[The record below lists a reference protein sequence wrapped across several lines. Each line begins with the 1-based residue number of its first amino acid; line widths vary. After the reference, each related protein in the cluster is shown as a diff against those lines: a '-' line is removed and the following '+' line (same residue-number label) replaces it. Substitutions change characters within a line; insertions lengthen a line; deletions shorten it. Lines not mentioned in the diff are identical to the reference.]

1 MRRFVRAR
9 LLTTLLTLW
18 ATVTLA
24 FFALHIVPGDAITS
38 QLLAGGASQADIA
51 ARRAAL
57 GLDRPVWEQYGSYM
71 LGLARGE
78 MGVSLISQQPVSRLI
93 AGQFGA
99 TAALAS
105 AALALAVLLGIIL
118 GMLEALYFPRW
129 PGQIAHITN
138 LLALSTPIYWSG
150 TLAIFLFSSRLGL
163 LPATGSR
170 SLMHLILPAGV
181 LGFHVAGSIARVTR
195 TSLRATLEADFIRTA
210 FAKGLRAR
218 YIFGVHALREGFPPI
233 LSMIALQTG
242 FLLGGTVITEML
254 FVRQGVGQLL
264 HHAVLDQDYPVVL
277 GVVVLA
283 AAVYSLTGAAADL
296 LHGLLDPRIRP
307 AQES

>member
-1 MRRFVRAR
+1 MRRVVRAR
-9 LLTTLLTLW
+9 LLTTVLTLW

-38 QLLAGGASQADIA
+38 QLLAGGASQAEIT

-57 GLDRPVWEQYGSYM
+57 GLDRPILEQYSVYM
-71 LGLARGE
+71 LGLVRGDL
-78 MGVSLISQQPVSRLI
+78 GISLISQQPVSRLI
-93 AGQFGA
+93 AGQFGP
-99 TAALAS
+99 TVALAS
-105 AALALAVLLGIIL
+105 AALGLAVILGLSL
-118 GMLEALYFPRW
+118 GMLEALYFPHW
-129 PGQIAHITN
+129 PGRFAHVTN
-138 LLALSTPIYWSG
+138 LLALSTPVYWTG
-150 TLAIFLFSSRLGL
+150 TLAIFVFSTRLNL
-163 LPATGSR
+163 LPATGSS
-170 SLMHLILPAGV
+170 SLTHLILPAGV

-218 YIFGVHALREGFPPI
+218 YIFLVHALREGFPPI

-283 AAVYSLTGAAADL
+283 AVVYSLTSAAADV
-296 LHGLLDPRIRP
+296 LHSLLDPRIRP
-307 AQES
+307 AQEG

>member
-1 MRRFVRAR
+1 MRRFARAR
-9 LLTTLLTLW
+9 LLTALLTLW

-24 FFALHIVPGDAITS
+24 FFALHIIPGDAITS
-38 QLLAGGASQADIA
+38 QLLAGGASQAEIA

-57 GLDRPVWEQYGSYM
+57 GLDRPVWEQYATYM
-71 LGLARGE
+71 LGLARGDL
-78 MGVSLISQQPVSRLI
+78 GVSLISQQPVSRLI

-99 TAALAS
+99 TAALATG
-105 AALALAVLLGIIL
+105 ALALAILLGIAL

-138 LLALSTPIYWSG
+138 LLALSTPIYWTG
-150 TLAIFLFSSRLGL
+150 TLAIFLFSYWLGI
-163 LPATGSR
+163 LPATGS
-170 SLMHLILPAGV
+170 SSPLHLILPAGV

-210 FAKGLRAR
+210 FAKGLRTP
-218 YIFGVHALREGFPPI
+218 YIFIIHALREGFPPI

-283 AAVYSLTGAAADL
+283 AIIYSLSSAGADV
-296 LHGLLDPRIRP
+296 LHALLDPRVRP
-307 AQES
+307 AQEA

>member
-1 MRRFVRAR
+1 MRRVVRAR
-9 LLTTLLTLW
+9 LLTTVLTLW

-38 QLLAGGASQADIA
+38 QLLAGGASQAEID
-51 ARRAAL
+51 ARRTAL
-57 GLDRPVWEQYGSYM
+57 GLDRPILEQYGAYM
-71 LGLARGE
+71 LGLVRGD
-78 MGVSLISQQPVSRLI
+78 MGLSLINQQPVSHLI
-93 AGQFGA
+93 AGQFGP

-105 AALALAVLLGIIL
+105 AALGLAVCLGLAL

-129 PGQIAHITN
+129 PGQVAHVTN
-138 LLALSTPIYWSG
+138 LLALSTPVYWTG
-150 TLAIFLFSSRLGL
+150 TLAIFVFSTRLNL
-163 LPATGSR
+163 LPATGS
-170 SLMHLILPAGV
+170 SSPTHLILPAGV

-218 YIFGVHALREGFPPI
+218 YIFLVHALREGFPPI

-254 FVRQGVGQLL
+254 FVRQGLGQLL
-264 HHAVLDQDYPVVL
+264 QHAVLDQDYPVVL

-283 AAVYSLTGAAADL
+283 AVVYSLTSAAADV

-307 AQES
+307 AQEQ